1 MVILAAF
8 AAAGAGCA
16 RRAANVDETAN
27 TNTDTVTESQF
38 ANITDANVALAE
50 GNRLLDENQT
60 EQAIG
65 ALKQA
70 VKLNPDLPEPHF
82 KLGIAYALLELQYTQ
97 SGTIDPDNP
106 DARVKSRS
114 QKAFEKAVQTYKKWI
129 AAHGNDDAAHFNLAR
144 TYYKLDKIDEAEK
157 EFKQAVKLKPD
168 DADYQTE
175 LGGLL
180 VKLAEYHDAITA
192 LKKAVELDPANERA
206 ANLLEDA
213 EAGQKR
219 LDYISPK
226 NDSNKTASNRSSNSN
241 ANVGV
246 DPESNSNSAP
256 KTPPPANTIKSKK
269 GDPEAK
275 PKPRKDEAVDKR
287 PRLANRPK

>member
-82 KLGIAYALLELQYTQ
+82 KLGIAYALLELQYQ
-97 SGTIDPDNP
+97 QNGTVDPDNP
-106 DARVKSRS
+106 DARAKSRS
-114 QKAFEKAVQTYKKWI
+114 QKAFEKAVETYKKWL
-129 AAHGNDDAAHFNLAR
+129 AATPKDDMAHFNLAR
-144 TYYKLDKIDEAEK
+144 TYNKLDKLDEAEK
-157 EFKQAVKLKPD
+157 EFRQAVKIKPD

-175 LGGLL
+175 LGAILI
-180 VKLAEYHDAITA
+180 KLAQYHEAIIP
-192 LKKAVELDPANERA
+192 LKKALELDATNERA
-206 ANLLEDA
+206 ASLLEDA
-213 EAGQKR
+213 EAGRQR
-219 LDYISPK
+219 LDYVAPK
-226 NDSNKTASNRSSNSN
+226 KDANSSNSN
-241 ANVGV
+241 VNANANSNANTSMGSN
-246 DPESNSNSAP
+246 SNSNSAP
-256 KTPPPANTIKSKK
+256 KPKPTPANT
-269 GDPEAK
+269 PK
-275 PKPRKDEAVDKR
+275 PKKDDAVDKR
-287 PRLANRPK
+287 PRLANRPN